1 MLINNYLCTIVIL
14 VRFFKCHFL
23 VLKKKKYFKK
33 DQNFFLTKNPA
44 KIFFTPTKKNSNSKI
59 TSDEAGS
66 SRDINLC
73 LNNPSPM
80 FCIMYIF
87 VNALFIPLAAL
98 PWSNSFLFHLY
109 IWSWWYAVL
118 DTLHSSLSLILSINT
133 KSEIYKEEGNY
144 HF

>member
-1 MLINNYLCTIVIL
+1 MHYCDLSP
-14 VRFFKCHFL
+14 FL
-23 VLKKKKYFKK
+23 QVSFSSFEEEKIIQKRSK
-33 DQNFFLTKNPA
+33 FLSDKSPA
-44 KIFFTPTKKNSNSKI
+44 KIFFYPDKKNSNSKI

>member
-1 MLINNYLCTIVIL
+1 MHYCDLSP
-14 VRFFKCHFL
+14 FL
-23 VLKKKKYFKK
+23 QVSFSSFEEEKIIQKRSK
-33 DQNFFLTKNPA
+33 FLSD
-44 KIFFTPTKKNSNSKI
+44 KIFFYPDKKNSNSKI